1 MKSFIIGIFTVGSL
15 ILTSSCKDIK
25 QSNVSY
31 SNQDSI
37 TAGMTRAKNEG
48 EKVEGRFLNIQKLTD
63 RTYKLSIQLNQ
74 DSIAVFE
81 TLMPLDQ
88 NEIRLL
94 KKVGNNIVLTYKL
107 YQNQVT
113 KKTTKMVQYMQP
125 IYEIQ
130 SK

>member
-1 MKSFIIGIFTVGSL
+1 MKSFIIGIFIVGSL

-48 EKVEGRFLNIQKLTD
+48 EEVEGRFLNIQKLTD